1 MEIVELV
8 DYRYLPLYSRHHLLG
23 CKNYFFIMAATTA
36 DYHVHKLLIWPGG
49 EIKVRHALSEKRMGR
64 IKTKP
69 VKLAK
74 DAIRCVVGKFGGSKD
89 NWMSLNEE
97 ADDYCTI
104 SYDPS
109 IEVRILDEIMWI
121 LQRLK
126 L

>member
-1 MEIVELV
+1 
-8 DYRYLPLYSRHHLLG
+8 
-23 CKNYFFIMAATTA
+23 
-36 DYHVHKLLIWPGG
+36 
-49 EIKVRHALSEKRMGR
+49 MGR

-74 DAIRCVVGKFGGSKD
+74 DAIRCVVGQFGGSKD
-89 NWMSLNEE
+89 NWMSLKEE
-97 ADDYCTI
+97 ADGYCTI

-109 IEVRILDEIMWI
+109 TDVRVMDEIMWI

>member
-1 MEIVELV
+1 MEIVELN
-8 DYRYLPLYSRHHLLG
+8 DYRYLALYSRHHLLG
-23 CKNYFFIMAATTA
+23 CKNYFFILVTA
-36 DYHVHKLLIWPGG
+36 DYRTRGLLIWPGG
-49 EIKVRHALSEKRMGR
+49 EIKVRHALSNKRMGR

-74 DAIRCVVGKFGGSKD
+74 DAIRCVVGQFGGSKD
-89 NWMSLNEE
+89 NWMSLKEE
-97 ADDYCTI
+97 ADGYCTI

-109 IEVRILDEIMWI
+109 TDVRVMDEIMWI